1 MRYLFVCVK
10 RGVYMK
16 VLFVASEAYPFIKTG
31 GLGDVVYALPKALRK
46 LGIDARV
53 IIPKYSNIPLAFKSC
68 MENIASFDVEVGWRK
83 QFCGLEHLM
92 YDGVPYYFVDNE
104 YYFKRPH
111 IYGDYDDGERF
122 SFFSKAILEA
132 IKYMGDFKP
141 DIIHCNDWQS
151 AVVPILLKDKYS
163 EEALYSEIKSVFTIH
178 NLQYQGMFPKGA
190 LYDLLNLDWKYYNEN
205 EMKFYDAIS
214 FMKAGIVFADA
225 VTTVSK
231 TYAKEIQTP
240 FYGERLDGLLS
251 ERASSL
257 YGIVNGIDY
266 ELYNPKVDKKIFYN
280 YDVLDI
286 KQKVKNKLKL
296 QEKLGLPVSEDIP
309 MIGIVTRLVKQ
320 KGLDLIVEKLQE
332 LLSLPVQVVLL
343 GNGDGYYEDIF
354 QYYASIYP
362 SRISS
367 NIIFDDALAQQI
379 YAASDMFLMPS
390 LFEPCGIGQLIA
402 LKYGSIPITR
412 ETGGLKDTI
421 TPYNK
426 YTGKGNGFSFNN
438 YSGIELLET
447 INRAID
453 LYKDKTSWSKLVH
466 NAMSS
471 NNSWENSA
479 KNYMKLYSDL
489 EE

>member
-1 MRYLFVCVK
+1 
-10 RGVYMK
+10 MK

-31 GLGDVVYALPKALRK
+31 GLGDVAYALPKALRK
-46 LGIDARV
+46 LGVDARV
-53 IIPKYSNIPLAFKSC
+53 IIPKYSSIPLSFKNC
-68 MENIASFDVEVGWRK
+68 MENIATFNVKVGWRN
-83 QFCGLEHLM
+83 QYCGLEHLI
-92 YDGVPYYFVDNE
+92 YDEVPYYFVDNE
-104 YYFKRPH
+104 YYFKRSNT
-111 IYGDYDDGERF
+111 YGYYDDGERF
-122 SFFSKAILEA
+122 SYFSKAILES

-141 DIIHCNDWQS
+141 DIIHCNDWQCGIMS
-151 AVVPILLKDKYS
+151 VLLKENYS
-163 EEALYSEIKSVFTIH
+163 EDILYNKIKSIFTIH
-178 NLQYQGMFPKGA
+178 NLQYQGVFDKEVLG
-190 LYDLLNLDWKYYNEN
+190 DLLNLDDKYFNEDAL
-205 EMKFYDAIS
+205 KFYDAVS
-214 FMKAGIVFADA
+214 FMKGGIVFSDA

-240 FYGERLDGLLS
+240 FYGEKLDGLLS
-251 ERASSL
+251 ARSGNL

-280 YDVLDI
+280 YDMKNI

-296 QEKLGLPVSEDIP
+296 QEKLGFTVTEDIP

-332 LLSLPVQVVLL
+332 LLSLPIQIVLL

-362 SRISS
+362 SRIST
-367 NIIFDDALAQQI
+367 NIIFDDVLAQQI

-402 LKYGSIPITR
+402 LKYGSIPIIR

-438 YSGIELLET
+438 YSGHELLEA
-447 INRAID
+447 INRALN
-453 LYKDKTSWSKLVH
+453 LYKDKTAWAKLVQ

-479 KNYMKLYSDL
+479 KNYMELYNDL
-489 EE
+489 KK

>member
-1 MRYLFVCVK
+1 
-10 RGVYMK
+10 MK

-31 GLGDVVYALPKALRK
+31 GLGDVAYALPKALREI
-46 LGIDARV
+46 GIDARV
-53 IIPKYSNIPLAFKSC
+53 IIPKYSNIPLSFRSC
-68 MENIASFDVEVGWRK
+68 MENIAYFNVEVGWRSK
-83 QFCGLEHLM
+83 YCGLEHLM

-104 YYFKRPH
+104 YYFKRPN

-122 SFFSKAILEA
+122 AYFSKAVLEA
-132 IKYMGDFKP
+132 IRYMGDFKP

-151 AVVPILLKDKYS
+151 GPVPILLKDKYS
-163 EEALYSEIKSVFTIH
+163 EDDLYNKIKSVFTIH
-178 NLQYQGMFPKGA
+178 NLQYQGIFPKEV
-190 LYDLLNLDWKYYNEN
+190 LSDLLNLDWKYFNEN
-205 EMKFYDAIS
+205 EMKFYDAVS
-214 FMKAGIVFADA
+214 FMKGGIVFADA
-225 VTTVSK
+225 VTTVSE

-251 ERASSL
+251 SRSSNL

-266 ELYNPKVDKKIFYN
+266 EIYSPKVDKKILYN
-280 YDVLDI
+280 YDIKNI

-296 QEKLGLPVSEDIP
+296 QAKLGFPVTEGIP

-332 LLSLPVQVVLL
+332 LLSLPIQIVLL
-343 GNGDGYYEDIF
+343 GNGDEYYEDIF

-362 SRISS
+362 SRIST
-367 NIIFDDALAQQI
+367 NIIFDEVLAQQI

-421 TPYNK
+421 IPYNK

-438 YSGIELLET
+438 YSGKELLET
-447 INRAID
+447 INRALD
-453 LYKDKTSWSKLVH
+453 LYKDKNCWNKLVR

-489 EE
+489 KK